1 MSTAARK
8 ARKRAHR
15 ESGYSAETAYSKP
28 AKVPTP
34 VLDRSWFAALVPGAT
49 GTKYEG
55 KLPPRSKKS
64 IDRAL
69 EHRTNIQHAAR
80 KSKRTLRS
88 LIGD

>member
-8 ARKRAHR
+8 ARKRAGIKF
-15 ESGYSAETAYSKP
+15 EKP

-55 KLPPRSKKS
+55 KLRPRSKKS
-64 IDRAL
+64 IEKAL
-69 EHRTNIQHAAR
+69 EHRTNVQRAAR
-80 KSKRTLRS
+80 KPKRTLRS
-88 LIGD
+88 LLGD